1 MRRYWPLLV
10 VLASLWGSSYLFIKV
25 GVDGGLS
32 PSALMFGRTLLIILA
47 IGAAVLG
54 VLKFRQRRQAEAFE
68 QAEQIARLER

>member
-1 MRRYWPLLV
+1 MMT
-10 VLASLWGSSYLFIKV
+10 
-25 GVDGGLS
+25 S
-32 PSALMFGRTLLIILA
+32 PPEKKQMFGRTLLIILA